1 MRIHVE
7 GNIYIT
13 SDKHN
18 FIVEEETTKQD
29 GSGKG
34 KTIVHGYFS
43 DLRSAIKHLVKMKLR
58 QSTATTLQEL
68 VRDVQRIEE
77 YIHSQLSV

>member
-18 FIVEEETTKQD
+18 FIVEEETMKQD

-34 KTIVHGYFS
+34 KTVVHGYFS
-43 DLRSAIKHLVKMKLR
+43 SLSSVAKFLVKMKVK

-68 VRDVQRIEE
+68 VRDMKRIEE
-77 YIHSQLSV
+77 QINTTLNV